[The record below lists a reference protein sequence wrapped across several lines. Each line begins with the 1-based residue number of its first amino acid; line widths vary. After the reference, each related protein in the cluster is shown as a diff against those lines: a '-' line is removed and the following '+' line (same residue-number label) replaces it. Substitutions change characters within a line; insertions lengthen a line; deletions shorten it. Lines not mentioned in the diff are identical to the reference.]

1 MSFSSHVQL
10 NLKLNPQREIPYL
23 LVPNCIPYNYN
34 YVNGKNDS
42 NIDQIISCL
51 LKPTLMAIIL
61 SKFVNYTTQEK
72 LLIWS
77 ETSWQG

>member
-1 MSFSSHVQL
+1 MERMIV
-10 NLKLNPQREIPYL
+10 I
-23 LVPNCIPYNYN
+23 I
-34 YVNGKNDS
+34 
-42 NIDQIISCL
+42 IDQIISCL
-51 LKPTLMAIIL
+51 LKPTLMTIIL